1 LARLKKFYQIP
12 EYNSSKKVTLFAMSR
27 DLIWE
32 RDLIWLLARRE
43 LIARYRRS
51 FLGLAWSLL
60 TPIATSLVLYFVL
73 SSVFK
78 ARLNGGSGYAAF
90 LMSGILVI
98 NHLNQGGSAVGF
110 SFTANSGIITKI
122 RTKPLIFP
130 CVSVIGSF
138 INFLLGMI
146 PLILFLLLERSNLPP
161 TFVFIPIV
169 GFFLAILVLGIGIH
183 VAILASR
190 YQDIHGIMG
199 IIYNILGY
207 ATPIIYPLSITDGL
221 VRQIILLNPLT
232 NYVEFIRGLA
242 LDASYF
248 PSLNWTLYTLFLT
261 MIIISSAIWRLKR
274 SYILIIESL

>member
-1 LARLKKFYQIP
+1 ML
-12 EYNSSKKVTLFAMSR
+12 R
-27 DLIWE
+27 DLIWD

-51 FLGLAWSLL
+51 FLGVAWSLL

-73 SSVFK
+73 SSVFEAK
-78 ARLNGGSGYAAF
+78 LKGGSGYAAF
-90 LMSGILVI
+90 LMCGILVI

-110 SFTANSGIITKI
+110 SFTANTGIITKI

-130 CVSVIGSF
+130 CASVIGSF

-146 PLILFLLLERSNLPP
+146 PLIIFLLLERRNLPP
-161 TFVFIPIV
+161 MLVFIPIV

-183 VAILASR
+183 VAILAAR

-221 VRQIILLNPLT
+221 VRNIIHLNPLT
-232 NYVEFIRGLA
+232 NYVEFIRGLSI
-242 LDASYF
+242 DASYF
-248 PSLNWTLYTLFLT
+248 PSLNWTLYTLILT
-261 MIIISSAIWRLKR
+261 VIIISSAIWRLKR
-274 SYILIIESL
+274 SYLQIIESL